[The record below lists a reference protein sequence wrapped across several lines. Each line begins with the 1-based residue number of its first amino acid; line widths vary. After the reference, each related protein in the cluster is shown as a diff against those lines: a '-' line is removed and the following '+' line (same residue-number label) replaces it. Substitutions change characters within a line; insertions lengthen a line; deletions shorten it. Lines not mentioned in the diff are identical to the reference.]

1 MTALDR
7 FDPFERRI
15 GDAIDEIAAARVP
28 DYLDDILQLTARSS
42 QRPRWTFFE
51 RWLPV
56 DSTLAR
62 PMLFGRSVPMRTIIA
77 LVAALAL
84 IAATAFYVGTQK
96 RLPAPYGPA
105 GNGQVIY
112 GANGDLYVRDSL
124 TSEARLLLA
133 SGAKQSGV
141 IVSPDGQLVAYDSF
155 LDGDARDPYE
165 WVVNIDGSNPRQ
177 VLDRPYTFE
186 SFEWAPDSR
195 SIAIVTRPGPVPE
208 LWIAPA
214 DGSGARQLKFE
225 SFVPWGATWDPIR
238 AGVLLVRGQ
247 DRKTGFSDL
256 YYVTSNGAVLQKLGM
271 TPLNLNGAPHE
282 LSGMTFSPD
291 GSGARQLKFES
302 FVPWGVTWDPTRSG
316 VLLVRGQDKD
326 TGFTDLYYVTSDGAV
341 LQKFGMTP
349 LNLNGPA
356 HELSGMTFSPD
367 GSTIA
372 YNSIEAVEAPFNRFR
387 AHVMNRDGTN
397 DRALPAPMAER
408 YSQAWPAFS
417 PDGTWVLLS
426 SWETQSTGSVQHRLA
441 IAPADG
447 SAPARLIGPILVDEN
462 QLKSWS
468 PDGSRILLCACD
480 RQEIYSVDPVT
491 GDFEKLP
498 WGGDAPGWQRLAR

>member
-291 GSGARQLKFES
+291 GS
-302 FVPWGVTWDPTRSG
+302 
-316 VLLVRGQDKD
+316 
-326 TGFTDLYYVTSDGAV
+326 
-341 LQKFGMTP
+341 
-349 LNLNGPA
+349 
-356 HELSGMTFSPD
+356 
-367 GSTIA
+367 TIA
-372 YNSIEAVEAPFNRFR
+372 YNSIKAVEAPVNRFR